1 MIGIDIFD
9 ADGPFMWWAVYFQGP
24 IAASEIYP
32 PPRSY
37 VTSGPWLDGTV
48 GQAGQHQGL
57 SEAASWH
64 GAPAASTPPLI

>member
-1 MIGIDIFD
+1 MGRIFS
-9 ADGPFMWWAVYFQGP
+9 GPY
-24 IAASEIYP
+24 SEIYP

-57 SEAASWH
+57 SEAASWRVR
-64 GAPAASTPPLI
+64 ASSEYSSPHLVLTNYIS